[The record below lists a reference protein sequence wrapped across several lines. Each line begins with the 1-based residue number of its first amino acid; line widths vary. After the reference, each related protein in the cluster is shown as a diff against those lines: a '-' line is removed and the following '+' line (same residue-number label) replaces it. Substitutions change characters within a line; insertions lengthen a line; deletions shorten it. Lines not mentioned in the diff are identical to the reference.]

1 MVTVVMCIVG
11 MVAAFFLGV
20 CIILAR
26 IDDPVGTVH
35 IDRSDPDGTY
45 LFLELE
51 VPVEDLAKKSQVMVR
66 VEDSDLTTRK

>member
-1 MVTVVMCIVG
+1 MFTVVMCIVG

-20 CIILAR
+20 CIILTR

-51 VPVEDLAKKSQVMVR
+51 VPVEDLAKKSQVIVR

>member
-1 MVTVVMCIVG
+1 MLTVVMSIAG

-20 CIILAR
+20 CIILTR

-51 VPVEDLAKKSQVMVR
+51 VPVEDLAKKSQVVVQ

>member
-1 MVTVVMCIVG
+1 MLTGVMSIAG

-20 CIILAR
+20 CIILTR

>member
-1 MVTVVMCIVG
+1 MFTVAMCIVG

-20 CIILAR
+20 CIILTR

-51 VPVEDLAKKSQVMVR
+51 VPMEDLANKSQVIVR

>member
-1 MVTVVMCIVG
+1 MLIVVLSIAG

-20 CIILAR
+20 CIILAG
-26 IDDPVGTVH
+26 IGNPVGAVH